1 MKCTKKPQGKGGCMT
16 TLTALFAVAIV
27 GASAESARL
36 EAALEQRGTAGF
48 LLAVRELEQEQGS
61 ERTAKT
67 LVELAGRPKRELAA
81 TAAHALGGMGEDG
94 KAVLPELAEAL
105 WSSGFPA
112 AMLNELGPG
121 DIPLWLAEV
130 LLRPDDPSFD
140 AAAFSLAVRFDLHG
154 EKRLLPLL
162 IQAAG
167 HADPDEWSWQQY
179 WAIYALGKMRDTA
192 ASARPLLVEIL
203 KKEPAS
209 DAGQSWEWNYTR
221 GAAAY
226 ALGQIG
232 AEPESTAR
240 LFTGMLKHPKKEI
253 RDWCALGLALL
264 EQHQRPKRA
273 ARMLVELRTGC
284 EPQVAAAAAQALG
297 RMGEAG
303 KSVLPELAK
312 SINEIGFPPQYLQK
326 YDPGDIPLW
335 LAEGFLRADDDRTL
349 RHMGSALAWSFDLS
363 GETRLLP
370 LLIQGTKHSS
380 LDGRWWAVEALDN
393 MGEAAASAGP
403 LLVDILKKEPPAYLT
418 PSDVPKWNKVRAS
431 AAMALGGIGTEPQ
444 STVRLLTGMLKHPDE
459 ALWTSSAVALGRMGE
474 KSAPAIPALVEALTR
489 DEAITPWK
497 TTHAVVS
504 ALSRIAEPAIPALIE
519 ALQSKNHVVRRRA
532 AEAFLVMYEKKTAL
546 GALVKAA
553 TEDQDRGVRRVA
565 TLALVFPYG
574 SDTDQTVVVPA
585 LIRIVKD
592 KDPKVRAAGVDALA
606 GLGPKEF
613 PLQPFLDLF
622 GDPDPNVRLT
632 AVRAFSSLPLNK
644 EMTSALEPLLNDPD
658 DWVRA
663 AARDLRE
670 RLRGGSHPANRE

>member
-1 MKCTKKPQGKGGCMT
+1 M
-16 TLTALFAVAIV
+16 
-27 GASAESARL
+27 
-36 EAALEQRGTAGF
+36 
-48 LLAVRELEQEQGS
+48 
-61 ERTAKT
+61 
-67 LVELAGRPKRELAA
+67 
-81 TAAHALGGMGEDG
+81 
-94 KAVLPELAEAL
+94 
-105 WSSGFPA
+105 
-112 AMLNELGPG
+112 
-121 DIPLWLAEV
+121 
-130 LLRPDDPSFD
+130 
-140 AAAFSLAVRFDLHG
+140 
-154 EKRLLPLL
+154 
-162 IQAAG
+162 
-167 HADPDEWSWQQY
+167 
-179 WAIYALGKMRDTA
+179 
-192 ASARPLLVEIL
+192 
-203 KKEPAS
+203 
-209 DAGQSWEWNYTR
+209 
-221 GAAAY
+221 
-226 ALGQIG
+226 
-232 AEPESTAR
+232 
-240 LFTGMLKHPKKEI
+240 
-253 RDWCALGLALL
+253 
-264 EQHQRPKRA
+264 
-273 ARMLVELRTGC
+273 
-284 EPQVAAAAAQALG
+284 
-297 RMGEAG
+297 
-303 KSVLPELAK
+303 
-312 SINEIGFPPQYLQK
+312 
-326 YDPGDIPLW
+326 
-335 LAEGFLRADDDRTL
+335 
-349 RHMGSALAWSFDLS
+349 
-363 GETRLLP
+363 
-370 LLIQGTKHSS
+370 
-380 LDGRWWAVEALDN
+380 DN